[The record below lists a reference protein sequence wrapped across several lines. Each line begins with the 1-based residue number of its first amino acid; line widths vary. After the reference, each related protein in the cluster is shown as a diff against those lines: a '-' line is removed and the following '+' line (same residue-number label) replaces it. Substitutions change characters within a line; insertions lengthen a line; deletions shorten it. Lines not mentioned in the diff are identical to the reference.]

1 MATNFGI
8 VKKSGAWFSFE
19 EDRFQG
25 REQFRQKLI
34 ETPEMYQKLEDQ
46 VKEKLNMK
54 TNKVITETNDGKEK
68 TSAKEKKS
76 SK

>member
-1 MATNFGI
+1 M
-8 VKKSGAWFSFE
+8 KKTGSRGENNSG
-19 EDRFQG
+19 R
-25 REQFRQKLI
+25 KLI

-54 TNKVITETNDGKEK
+54 TKKVITETDDGKEK